1 MAESPAGIQHVQA
14 LLKADMAAF
23 KPKFRQAVTTDVAL
37 LDTVM
42 RYILRQKGKQ
52 MRPMFVFLSARLH
65 GGVDDHGQATDRT
78 HTAAALIEL
87 LHTATLVH
95 DDVVDESP
103 LRRGVFSI
111 QALWKKKVAVLVG
124 DYLLSRGLLAAVDA
138 EAYDL
143 LKITSRAVREMS
155 EGELLQIEK
164 ARRLDITEEV
174 YFDIIRRKT
183 ASLLAA
189 CCACGAAAA
198 GADQETVA
206 RMWGLGE
213 RVGLAFQIQDDLL
226 DLGEGDRTGKPTGQ
240 DIRERKMT
248 LPLIHTLAKSTPG
261 ERRRLIRL
269 VKHRS
274 DDPKAVQE
282 VNPATGA
289 VIREFTSATHAAR
302 VTGFSN
308 GTIGQV
314 CNGKVDSV
322 DGRVFRFRDLRA
334 LPCSVCGSDG
344 EANSLL
350 LCDGMSGR
358 CPSTA
363 HFRCVGLD
371 KVPEGDWFCASCQ
384 ANGGKSRA
392 VHVQARKRST
402 EPGARKSSRPKKRV
416 AVDAGPQEIRKS
428 ARPRKATTFGD
439 EVVTP
444 PGLPPPRELVVPD
457 EQAADERRKAQMD
470 GWTTASLT
478 ARDTGVSSEC
488 SSLNAV
494 ALSTTQKRC
503 ICRWPT
509 G

>member
-1 MAESPAGIQHVQA
+1 MAESPAGIRHVQA

-65 GGVDDHGQATDRT
+65 GGVDEHGQAIDRAP
-78 HTAAALIEL
+78 TAAALIEL

-198 GADQETVA
+198 GADQDTVD

-248 LPLIHTLAKSTPG
+248 LPLIHTLQQQSG
-261 ERRRLIRL
+261 GRRRSMVRDIKRSADRPEVAARL
-269 VKHRS
+269 LEDIQSGPGIAYAESKMAEYR
-274 DDPKAVQE
+274 DRAVAMLDALPE
-282 VNPATGA
+282 SPARA
-289 VIREFTSATHAAR
+289 ALADLVEFTT
-302 VTGFSN
+302 
-308 GTIGQV
+308 
-314 CNGKVDSV
+314 
-322 DGRVFRFRDLRA
+322 
-334 LPCSVCGSDG
+334 
-344 EANSLL
+344 
-350 LCDGMSGR
+350 
-358 CPSTA
+358 
-363 HFRCVGLD
+363 
-371 KVPEGDWFCASCQ
+371 
-384 ANGGKSRA
+384 SRN
-392 VHVQARKRST
+392 R
-402 EPGARKSSRPKKRV
+402 
-416 AVDAGPQEIRKS
+416 
-428 ARPRKATTFGD
+428 
-439 EVVTP
+439 
-444 PGLPPPRELVVPD
+444 
-457 EQAADERRKAQMD
+457 
-470 GWTTASLT
+470 
-478 ARDTGVSSEC
+478 
-488 SSLNAV
+488 
-494 ALSTTQKRC
+494 
-503 ICRWPT
+503 
-509 G
+509 